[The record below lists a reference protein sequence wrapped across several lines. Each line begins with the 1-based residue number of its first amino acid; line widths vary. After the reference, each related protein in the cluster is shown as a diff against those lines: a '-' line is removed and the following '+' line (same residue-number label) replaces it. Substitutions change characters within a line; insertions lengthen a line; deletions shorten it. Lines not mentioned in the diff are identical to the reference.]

1 MSTTVTTKAAPQ
13 AQQHNANSP
22 FMLLSLTLFMLISL
36 GGSLAIL
43 HILH

>member
-1 MSTTVTTKAAPQ
+1 MSTNLKAAP
-13 AQQHNANSP
+13 AAHNANSP
-22 FMLLSLTLFMLISL
+22 AMLITLTLFMLISL